1 MNVAVFFSQRS
12 VANESGEAKVEQFGE
27 GAGFGI
33 VGVGEARAIKSAE
46 NGGEVLEED
55 ALEVSVFL
63 VCTDYIWGC
72 GERVGVAC

>member
-1 MNVAVFFSQRS
+1 M
-12 VANESGEAKVEQFGE
+12 
-27 GAGFGI
+27 
-33 VGVGEARAIKSAE
+33 GEARAIESAE

-63 VCTDYIWGC
+63 VCTDYVWGC